1 MKNLLLSAFCSAYA
15 TLTFAQSPIDALV
28 KDPKNAWVV
37 SFTSDIRLDVLND
50 ADFETLYNRDSTS
63 VRGGFNIMKIIEDS
77 SSTVS
82 SDDYILSENLQRAAL
97 REEIN
102 FYADKTCT
110 QQLSRNVF
118 PTTDTVDRIDP
129 ITYETKT
136 IVVPRC
142 RFYEVQLFRAYQAAY
157 YQPETGTWGV
167 QTLAIAPLISDWV
180 REKDSLRFNGR
191 KPIFWIKV
199 NNILE
204 KPNSEDITWAVRT
217 FSQGKNGY
225 LDLSTTHEYKNVDS
239 IKPMKH
245 FFDVIMGDKPPE
257 LYAENYSWK
266 SKKLLVEDS
275 EIDAFPNFGE
285 PMPKDSIQK
294 TKQNVKPDANK
305 SLKELINARFINT
318 YPNIELVNGTYE
330 VVQKTTISSLTDK
343 MQLVQEWF
351 WDSRK
356 QTLSVRLVGIAPTI
370 TKGDEPYRYYDPLFY
385 QRFD

>member
-37 SFTSDIRLDVLND
+37 DFTSDIRLDVLNHE
-50 ADFETLYNRDSTS
+50 DFETLYNQDSTS

-77 SSTVS
+77 SGSIS

-110 QQLSRNVF
+110 EQLSKSVF
-118 PTTDTVDRIDP
+118 PRMDTVSRIDP
-129 ITYETKT
+129 ITYETLT

-167 QTLAIAPLISDWV
+167 QTLAIAPLINDWV
-180 REKDSLRFNGR
+180 REKDSLRFDGR
-191 KPIFWIKV
+191 KPLFWIKV
-199 NNILE
+199 NNIVE

-217 FSQGKNGY
+217 FSHGKNY
-225 LDLSTTHEYKNVDS
+225 LDFDQTHEYKNVDN

-245 FFDVIMGDKPPE
+245 FLM
-257 LYAENYSWK
+257 
-266 SKKLLVEDS
+266 
-275 EIDAFPNFGE
+275 
-285 PMPKDSIQK
+285 
-294 TKQNVKPDANK
+294 
-305 SLKELINARFINT
+305 
-318 YPNIELVNGTYE
+318 
-330 VVQKTTISSLTDK
+330 
-343 MQLVQEWF
+343 
-351 WDSRK
+351 
-356 QTLSVRLVGIAPTI
+356 
-370 TKGDEPYRYYDPLFY
+370 
-385 QRFD
+385 